1 MNVPAGALIPLTL
14 VGANEDVTLRAK
26 NWDETLRRL
35 ARLSDISFSV
45 EPPESSVQLIVRE
58 SAAALPLKGVI
69 DFDAEKLR
77 LAKEI
82 GRLEADARK
91 IEGKLGNADFV
102 AKAPDE
108 VVEEN
113 RERLDETRGRA
124 QRLAAALKRL
134 G

>member
-1 MNVPAGALIPLTL
+1 MRG
-14 VGANEDVTLRAK
+14 
-26 NWDETLRRL
+26 
-35 ARLSDISFSV
+35 
-45 EPPESSVQLIVRE
+45 
-58 SAAALPLKGVI
+58 SAAALPLKGII

-82 GRLEADARK
+82 GRLEADAKK
-91 IEGKLGNADFV
+91 IEAKLGNADFV

-113 RERLDETRGRA
+113 RERLEDARARA
-124 QRLAAALKRL
+124 QKLAAALKRL